1 MNINKY
7 IQSLE
12 GPILVLGAS
21 GFIGA
26 NLFKI
31 LLSKREDVFG
41 VCRLEKGW
49 RLEGVDTKNIMF
61 TDVNDSVALKNLI
74 NTITPRT
81 VFDFISYGAYS
92 FEESHE
98 IVYQTNFLSLTNIVT
113 LLEEKG
119 VSAYIHAGTSSEY
132 GLNSKQPKEDS
143 SLEPNSHYSS
153 SKIAASYFL
162 KYMGKTRNFPTIN
175 LRLYS
180 VYGPLEDSSR
190 LIPNILNHAKVKKFP
205 PLVDSDISRDFI
217 FIKDACEA
225 FILAASKIHPELY
238 GESFNIGTGN
248 KTTIKELALTIKKV
262 YKIKKNPIFSN
273 MKKRNWD
280 LNEWYSDSK
289 KAEKVLGWKSKT
301 SLVDGL
307 NLTFN
312 WLSTLTNNDFI
323 SITKKNTANKKRSI
337 SAIIACYKD
346 ELAIP
351 IMYERLT
358 KIFKEIKIDYEIIF
372 VCDGSPDNTIDVI
385 KKISKNDGR
394 VIGINHSRN
403 FGSQMA
409 FRSGME
415 LSTKQSVVLLDG
427 DLQDP
432 PELIKDFVKK
442 WREGNDVIYGV
453 RTKREMPFLWEILYK
468 AFYRI
473 LASISFIKIPHDA
486 GDFSLLD
493 KRVVNWILK
502 CPERD
507 LFMRG
512 IRAFVGFKQV
522 GVDYVRPARMFG
534 TSTNSLIKNL
544 GWAKMGILS
553 FTNVPLNLMTI
564 LGVATLILSVM
575 LIIIFALLKI
585 FFPEIAPKGA
595 TTIMLLIL
603 SFGSINL
610 FAISLI
616 GEYIGKIIL
625 EVKQR
630 PRVIRSEIIRS
641 GITTEL

>member
-1 MNINKY
+1 MNINKH
-7 IQSLE
+7 ILSLE

-26 NLFKI
+26 NLIKM
-31 LLSKREDVFG
+31 LLSKREDVYG
-41 VCRLEKGW
+41 LCRLEKGW
-49 RLEGVDTKNIMF
+49 RLDEVDSKNIIF
-61 TDVNDSVALKNLI
+61 ADVNDSVAIKNLI
-74 NTITPRT
+74 NTISPRT

-119 VSAYIHAGTSSEY
+119 LSAYIHAGTSSEY

-143 SLEPNSHYSS
+143 NLEPNSHYSS

-162 KYMGKTRNFPTIN
+162 KYVGKTRNFPAIN

-190 LIPNILNHAKVKKFP
+190 LIPNILNNAKVKKFP
-205 PLVDSDISRDFI
+205 PLVNPDISRDFI
-217 FIKDACEA
+217 FINDACEA
-225 FILAASKIHPELY
+225 FILAASKINPELY

-248 KTTIKELALTIKKV
+248 KTTIKDLALTIKKI
-262 YKIKKNPIFSN
+262 YKIKKTPIFSN
-273 MKKRNWD
+273 MSKRSWD

-289 KAEKVLGWKSKT
+289 KAEKVFGWKSKT
-301 SLVDGL
+301 SLVEGL

-312 WLSTLTNNDFI
+312 WLSKLTKKDFD
-323 SITKKNTANKKRSI
+323 SITKRNISNKKRSVT
-337 SAIIACYKD
+337 AIIACYKD
-346 ELAIP
+346 EMAIP
-351 IMYERLT
+351 IMHQRLT
-358 KIFKEIKIDYEIIF
+358 NIFNEIKIDYEIIF
-372 VCDGSPDNTIDVI
+372 VCDGSPHNDIDVV
-385 KKISKNDGR
+385 KKISKNDAR

-415 LSTKQSVVLLDG
+415 LSTKQAVVLLDG

-442 WREGNDVIYGV
+442 WLEGNDVVYGTRV
-453 RTKREMPFLWEILYK
+453 KREMPFFWGFLYK
-468 AFYRI
+468 TFYRI
-473 LASISFIKIPHDA
+473 FSSLSFIKIPLDA

-493 KRVVNWILK
+493 KRVVRWILK

-522 GVDYVRPARMFG
+522 GVDYIRPARVFG
-534 TSTNSLIKNL
+534 SSTNSLFKNI

-553 FTNVPLNLMTI
+553 FTNTPLNLMTI
-564 LGVATLILSVM
+564 MGFATLILSII
-575 LIIIFALLKI
+575 LILLFTSLKI
-585 FFPEIAPKGA
+585 FFPDIAPKG
-595 TTIMLLIL
+595 TTTLMLLIL

-610 FAISLI
+610 FAITLI

-641 GITTEL
+641 GVTTEL

>member
-1 MNINKY
+1 MNINKH

-162 KYMGKTRNFPTIN
+162 KYMGKTRNFPAIN

>member
-1 MNINKY
+1 MDINKH
-7 IQSLE
+7 ILSLE

-26 NLFKI
+26 NLFKM
-31 LLSKREDVFG
+31 LLSKREDVYA

-49 RLEGVDTKNIMF
+49 RLEDVDSKNIIF

-162 KYMGKTRNFPTIN
+162 KYVGKTRNFPAIN

-190 LIPNILNHAKVKKFP
+190 LIPNILNNAKVKKFP
-205 PLVDSDISRDFI
+205 PLVDPDISRDFI
-217 FIKDACEA
+217 FIDDACEA
-225 FILAASKIHPELY
+225 FILAASKIHHELY
-238 GESFNIGTGN
+238 GESFNIGTGS
-248 KTTIKELALTIKKV
+248 KTTIKDLALIVKKI
-262 YKIKKNPIFSN
+262 YKIKEKPIFSN
-273 MKKRNWD
+273 MSKRSWD
-280 LNEWYSDSK
+280 LTEWYSDSK
-289 KAEKVLGWKSKT
+289 KADKIFGWKSKT
-301 SLVDGL
+301 NLVDGL

-312 WLSTLTNNDFI
+312 WLSTLTKKDFI
-323 SITKKNTANKKRSI
+323 SITKKNSWNKKRSI

-346 ELAIP
+346 EMAIP
-351 IMYERLT
+351 IMYQRLT
-358 KIFKEIKIDYEIIF
+358 KTFKEIKIDYEIIF
-372 VCDGSPDNTIDVI
+372 VCDGSPHNDIDVI
-385 KKISKNDGR
+385 KKISKNDTR
-394 VIGINHSRN
+394 VIGVNHSRN

-415 LSTKQSVVLLDG
+415 LSTKQAVVLLDG

-442 WREGNDVIYGV
+442 WLEGNDVVYGTRV
-453 RTKREMPFLWEILYK
+453 KREMPFYWGFLYK

-473 LASISFIKIPHDA
+473 LSSLSFIKIPLDA

-493 KRVVNWILK
+493 KRVVSWILK

-522 GVDYVRPARMFG
+522 GVDYIRPARVFG
-534 TSTNSLIKNL
+534 SSTNSLFKNI

-553 FTNVPLNLMTI
+553 FTNTPLNLMTI
-564 LGVATLILSVM
+564 MGFATLILSII
-575 LIIIFALLKI
+575 LILLFTLLKI
-585 FFPEIAPKGA
+585 FFPDIAPKGA

-610 FAISLI
+610 FAISLV

-641 GITTEL
+641 GVTTEL

>member
-1 MNINKY
+1 MNINKH
-7 IQSLE
+7 IPSLE

-26 NLFKI
+26 NLVKM
-31 LLSKREDVFG
+31 LLSKREDVYG
-41 VCRLEKGW
+41 VCRLTKGW
-49 RLEGVDTKNIMF
+49 RLDGVDNKNIMF
-61 TDVNDSVALKNLI
+61 ADVNDSIAIKNLI
-74 NTITPRT
+74 NTISPRT

-92 FEESHE
+92 FENSHE

-113 LLEEKG
+113 LLEEKE

-143 SLEPNSHYSS
+143 SLEPNSHYAS

-162 KYMGKTRNFPTIN
+162 KYMGKTRNFPAIN

-190 LIPNILNHAKVKKFP
+190 LIPTILNNAIVKKFP
-205 PLVDSDISRDFI
+205 PLVDPDVSRDFV
-217 FIKDACEA
+217 FINDVCEA
-225 FILAASKIHPELY
+225 FILAASKINPELY

-248 KTTIKELALTIKKV
+248 KTTIKDLALTIKKI
-262 YKIKKNPIFSN
+262 YKIKKTPIFNN
-273 MKKRNWD
+273 MSKRSWD

-289 KAEKVLGWKSKT
+289 KAEKVFGWKSKT

-312 WLSTLTNNDFI
+312 WLSTLTKKDFD
-323 SITKKNTANKKRSI
+323 SITKKNISNKKRSVT
-337 SAIIACYKD
+337 AIIACYKD
-346 ELAIP
+346 EMAIP
-351 IMYERLT
+351 IMYQRLT
-358 KIFKEIKIDYEIIF
+358 NTFKEIKIDYEIIF
-372 VCDGSPDNTIDVI
+372 VCDGSPHNDIDVV
-385 KKISKNDGR
+385 KKISKNDAR

-415 LSTKQSVVLLDG
+415 LSTKQAVVLLDG

-442 WREGNDVIYGV
+442 WLEGNDVVYGT
-453 RTKREMPFLWEILYK
+453 RIKREMPFYWEALYK

-473 LASISFIKIPHDA
+473 LSSLSFIKIPLDA

-493 KRVVNWILK
+493 KRVVSWILK

-522 GVDYVRPARMFG
+522 GVDYIRPARVFG
-534 TSTNSLIKNL
+534 ESTNSLFKNI

-553 FTNVPLNLMTI
+553 FTNTPLNIMTI
-564 LGVATLILSVM
+564 MGFATLILSII
-575 LIIIFALLKI
+575 LIVLFGSLKI
-585 FFPEIAPKGA
+585 FFPDIAPKG
-595 TTIMLLIL
+595 TTTLMLLIL

>member
-1 MNINKY
+1 MDINKH
-7 IQSLE
+7 IQSLQ

-26 NLFKI
+26 NFFKMLI
-31 LLSKREDVFG
+31 SRREDVYG

-49 RLEGVDTKNIMF
+49 RLEGVDTNKILYA
-61 TDVNDSVALKNLI
+61 DVNDSVAVKDLI
-74 NTITPRT
+74 NTINPKS

-98 IVYQTNFLSLTNIVT
+98 IVYQTNFLSLTNIIT
-113 LLEEKG
+113 LLEQKG

-162 KYMGKTRNFPTIN
+162 KYVGKTRGFPAIN

-190 LIPNILNHAKVKKFP
+190 LIPSILNNAKLKKFP
-205 PLVDSDISRDFI
+205 PLVDPDISRDFI
-217 FIKDACEA
+217 FIDDACEA
-225 FILAASKIHPELY
+225 FILAASKINPELY

-248 KTTIKELALTIKKV
+248 KTTIKDLALTIKKI
-262 YKIKKNPIFSN
+262 YKIKEKPIFSN
-273 MKKRNWD
+273 MSKRSWD
-280 LNEWYSDSK
+280 LSEWYSDSK
-289 KAEKVLGWKSKT
+289 KAEKIFGWKSKT
-301 SLVDGL
+301 SLIDGL
-307 NLTFN
+307 NLTFD
-312 WLSTLTNNDFI
+312 WLSTLANNDFN
-323 SITKKNTANKKRSI
+323 SITKKNTSNKKSSI

-346 ELAIP
+346 EMAIP
-351 IMYERLT
+351 IMYQRLT
-358 KIFKEIKIDYEIIF
+358 KTFKEIKIDYEIIF
-372 VCDGSPDNTIDVI
+372 VCDGSPHNDIEVI
-385 KKISKNDGR
+385 KKISKNDRR
-394 VIGINHSRN
+394 VIGVNHSRN

-415 LSTKQSVVLLDG
+415 LSTKQAVVLMDG

-432 PELIKDFVKK
+432 PELIKDFVKQ
-442 WREGNDVIYGV
+442 WLEGNDVVYGIRV
-453 RTKREMPFLWEILYK
+453 KREMPLYWDLMYK
-468 AFYRI
+468 LFYRI
-473 LASISFIKIPHDA
+473 LSSISFIRIPHDA

-493 KRVVNWILK
+493 QRVVNWILK

-522 GVDYVRPARMFG
+522 GVDYVRPARLFG
-534 TSTNSLIKNL
+534 NSTNSLFKNI

-553 FTNVPLNLMTI
+553 FTNTPLNLMSI
-564 LGVATLILSVM
+564 MGLAALILSII
-575 LIIIFALLKI
+575 LILLFASLKI
-585 FFPEIAPKGA
+585 FFPDIAPKGA

-603 SFGSINL
+603 SFGSLNL
-610 FAISLI
+610 FAVSLI

-625 EVKQR
+625 EVKKR

-641 GITTEL
+641 GITKKL

>member
-1 MNINKY
+1 MDINKH
-7 IQSLE
+7 ILSLE

-31 LLSKREDVFG
+31 LLSKREDVYG

-49 RLEGVDTKNIMF
+49 RLDEVDSKNIIF
-61 TDVNDSVALKNLI
+61 ADVNDSVAIKNLI

-143 SLEPNSHYSS
+143 SLEPNSHYAS

-162 KYMGKTRNFPTIN
+162 KYMGKTRNFPAIN

-190 LIPNILNHAKVKKFP
+190 LIPTILNNAIVKKFP
-205 PLVDSDISRDFI
+205 PLVDPDVSRDFI
-217 FIKDACEA
+217 FINDVCEA
-225 FILAASKIHPELY
+225 FILAASKINPELY

-248 KTTIKELALTIKKV
+248 KTTIKDLALTIKKI
-262 YKIKKNPIFSN
+262 YKIKKTPIFSN
-273 MKKRNWD
+273 MSKRSWD

-289 KAEKVLGWKSKT
+289 KAEKLLGWNSKT

-312 WLSTLTNNDFI
+312 WLSTLTKKDFI
-323 SITKKNTANKKRSI
+323 SKTKKNSSNKKRSVT
-337 SAIIACYKD
+337 AIIACYKD
-346 ELAIP
+346 EMAIP
-351 IMYERLT
+351 IMYQRLT
-358 KIFKEIKIDYEIIF
+358 NTFKEIKIDYEIIF
-372 VCDGSPDNTIDVI
+372 VCDGSPHNDIDVV
-385 KKISKNDGR
+385 KKISKNDTR

-415 LSTKQSVVLLDG
+415 LSTKQAVVLLDG

-442 WREGNDVIYGV
+442 WLEGNDVVYGTRV
-453 RTKREMPFLWEILYK
+453 KREMPFYWGFMYK

-473 LASISFIKIPHDA
+473 LSLSSFIKIPVDA

-493 KRVVNWILK
+493 KRVVSWILK

-522 GVDYVRPARMFG
+522 GVDYIRPARMFG
-534 TSTNSLIKNL
+534 NSTNSLFDLI

-553 FTNVPLNLMTI
+553 FTNIPLNLMTI
-564 LGVATLILSVM
+564 MGFATLIISII
-575 LIIIFALLKI
+575 LILLFILLKI
-585 FFPEIAPKGA
+585 FFPDIAPKGA

-610 FAISLI
+610 FAISLV

-641 GITTEL
+641 GVTTEL

>member
-442 WREGNDVIYGV
+442 WLEGNDVIYGV

-522 GVDYVRPARMFG
+522 GVDYIRPARLFG

>member
-1 MNINKY
+1 MDINKH

-162 KYMGKTRNFPTIN
+162 KYMGKTRNFPAIN

>member
-1 MNINKY
+1 MNINKH

-31 LLSKREDVFG
+31 LLSKREDVYG

-61 TDVNDSVALKNLI
+61 TDVNDSAALKNLI

-162 KYMGKTRNFPTIN
+162 KYVGKTRNFPAIN

-522 GVDYVRPARMFG
+522 GVDYVRPARLFG

-553 FTNVPLNLMTI
+553 FTNVPLNLMTV

-585 FFPEIAPKGA
+585 FFPEIAPKGT

>member
-1 MNINKY
+1 MDINKHLK
-7 IQSLE
+7 SLE

-26 NLFKI
+26 NFFKM
-31 LLSKREDVFG
+31 LLSKREDVYG
-41 VCRLEKGW
+41 LCRREKGW
-49 RLEGVDTKNIMF
+49 RLNDIQSENILF
-61 TDVNDSVALKNLI
+61 ADVNDSVALQNLI
-74 NTITPRT
+74 NTISPKT

-92 FEESHE
+92 FEEKHE
-98 IVYQTNFLSLTNIVT
+98 IVYQTNFLSLTNTIQ
-113 LLEEKG
+113 LLENKDI
-119 VSAYIHAGTSSEY
+119 SAYIHAGTSSEY
-132 GLNSKQPKEDS
+132 GLNSKQPSEDS

-162 KYMGKTRNFPTIN
+162 KYKGKIDNFPVIN

-190 LIPNILNHAKVKKFP
+190 LIPNILNNAKEKKFP
-205 PLVDSDISRDFI
+205 PLVDPDISRDFV
-217 FIKDACEA
+217 FIDDVCEA

-238 GESFNIGTGN
+238 GESFNIGSGT
-248 KTTIKELALTIKKV
+248 KITIKDLALIIKKV
-262 YKIKKNPIFSN
+262 HKIKKNPIFSSMSN
-273 MKKRNWD
+273 RIWD
-280 LNEWYSDSK
+280 LNDWHSNSK
-289 KAEKVLGWKSKT
+289 KAENILGWKSKT
-301 SLVDGL
+301 NLIDGL
-307 NLTFN
+307 DLTFN
-312 WLSTLTNNDFI
+312 WLSTLSNKDFI
-323 SITKKNTANKKRSI
+323 SITKKNSLSKRRGI
-337 SAIIACYKD
+337 SVIIACYKD

-351 IMYERLT
+351 IMYKRLT
-358 KIFKEIKIDYEIIF
+358 KTLKEIKIEYEIIF
-372 VCDGSPDNTIDVI
+372 VCDGSPDHSINVI
-385 KKISKNDGR
+385 KKISKTDAR
-394 VIGINHSRN
+394 VIGVNHSRN

-415 LSTKQSVVLLDG
+415 LSTKDAVVLLDG

-442 WREGNDVIYGV
+442 WLEGNDVIYGI
-453 RTKREMPFLWEILYK
+453 RTKREMPFYLESFYK
-468 AFYRI
+468 LFYR
-473 LASISFIKIPHDA
+473 LLSLLSFIKIPVDA

-534 TSTNSLIKNL
+534 NSTNSIIKNI

-553 FTNVPLNLMTI
+553 FTNAPLSLLTVI
-564 LGVATLILSVM
+564 GIATLLLSLFLIL
-575 LIIIFALLKI
+575 LFALLKI
-585 FFPEIAPKGA
+585 FFPEIAPKG
-595 TTIMLLIL
+595 TTTLMLLIL
-603 SFGSINL
+603 SFGSVNL
-610 FAISLI
+610 FAIALI
-616 GEYIGKIIL
+616 GEYVGKIIL

-641 GITTEL
+641 GVTTEL

>member
-1 MNINKY
+1 MNINKH
-7 IQSLE
+7 ILSLE

-26 NLFKI
+26 NLVKM
-31 LLSKREDVFG
+31 LLSKREDVYG
-41 VCRLEKGW
+41 VCRLTKGW
-49 RLEGVDTKNIMF
+49 RLDGVDNKNIMF
-61 TDVNDSVALKNLI
+61 ADVNDSIAIKNLI
-74 NTITPRT
+74 NTISPRT

-92 FEESHE
+92 FENSHE

-113 LLEEKG
+113 LLEEKE

-143 SLEPNSHYSS
+143 SLEPNSHYAS

-162 KYMGKTRNFPTIN
+162 KYMGKTRNFPAIN

-190 LIPNILNHAKVKKFP
+190 LIPTILNNAIVKKFP
-205 PLVDSDISRDFI
+205 PLVDPDVSRDFI
-217 FIKDACEA
+217 FINDVCEA
-225 FILAASKIHPELY
+225 FILAASKINPELY

-248 KTTIKELALTIKKV
+248 KTTIKDLALTIKKI
-262 YKIKKNPIFSN
+262 YKIKKTPIFSN
-273 MKKRNWD
+273 MSKRSWD

-289 KAEKVLGWKSKT
+289 KAEKILGWKSKT
-301 SLVDGL
+301 SLADGL
-307 NLTFN
+307 NLTFD
-312 WLSTLTNNDFI
+312 WLSTLTKKDFI
-323 SITKKNTANKKRSI
+323 SITKKNSSNTKRSI

-346 ELAIP
+346 EMAIP
-351 IMYERLT
+351 IMYQRLT
-358 KIFKEIKIDYEIIF
+358 NTFKEIKIDYEIIF
-372 VCDGSPDNTIDVI
+372 VCDGSPHNDIDVV
-385 KKISKNDGR
+385 KKISKNDTR

-415 LSTKQSVVLLDG
+415 LSTKQAVVLLDG

-442 WREGNDVIYGV
+442 WLEGNDVVYGTRV
-453 RTKREMPFLWEILYK
+453 KREMPFYWGFMYK

-473 LASISFIKIPHDA
+473 LSLLSFIKIPVDA

-493 KRVVNWILK
+493 KRVVSWILK

-522 GVDYVRPARMFG
+522 GVDYIRPARMFG
-534 TSTNSLIKNL
+534 NSTNSLFDLI

-553 FTNVPLNLMTI
+553 FTNIPLNLMTI
-564 LGVATLILSVM
+564 MGFATLIISII
-575 LIIIFALLKI
+575 LILLFILLKI
-585 FFPEIAPKGA
+585 FFPDIAPKGA

-610 FAISLI
+610 FAISLV

-641 GITTEL
+641 GVTTEL

>member
-1 MNINKY
+1 MDINKH
-7 IQSLE
+7 ILSLE

-26 NLFKI
+26 NLFKM
-31 LLSKREDVFG
+31 LLSKRDDVYG

-49 RLEGVDTKNIMF
+49 RLDDVDSKNIF
-61 TDVNDSVALKNLI
+61 HTDVNDSVALKNLI

-92 FEESHE
+92 FEDSHE

-143 SLEPNSHYSS
+143 NLEPNSHYSS

-162 KYMGKTRNFPTIN
+162 KYVGKTRNFPAIN

-273 MKKRNWD
+273 MSKRSWD
-280 LNEWYSDSK
+280 VTEWYSDSK

-337 SAIIACYKD
+337 SAIIV
-346 ELAIP
+346 
-351 IMYERLT
+351 
-358 KIFKEIKIDYEIIF
+358 F
-372 VCDGSPDNTIDVI
+372 
-385 KKISKNDGR
+385 
-394 VIGINHSRN
+394 
-403 FGSQMA
+403 
-409 FRSGME
+409 
-415 LSTKQSVVLLDG
+415 
-427 DLQDP
+427 
-432 PELIKDFVKK
+432 
-442 WREGNDVIYGV
+442 
-453 RTKREMPFLWEILYK
+453 
-468 AFYRI
+468 
-473 LASISFIKIPHDA
+473 
-486 GDFSLLD
+486 
-493 KRVVNWILK
+493 
-502 CPERD
+502 
-507 LFMRG
+507 
-512 IRAFVGFKQV
+512 
-522 GVDYVRPARMFG
+522 
-534 TSTNSLIKNL
+534 
-544 GWAKMGILS
+544 
-553 FTNVPLNLMTI
+553 
-564 LGVATLILSVM
+564 
-575 LIIIFALLKI
+575 
-585 FFPEIAPKGA
+585 
-595 TTIMLLIL
+595 
-603 SFGSINL
+603 
-610 FAISLI
+610 
-616 GEYIGKIIL
+616 
-625 EVKQR
+625 
-630 PRVIRSEIIRS
+630 
-641 GITTEL
+641 

>member
-1 MNINKY
+1 MDINKH

-31 LLSKREDVFG
+31 LLSKREDVYG

-61 TDVNDSVALKNLI
+61 TDVNDSAALKNLI

-162 KYMGKTRNFPTIN
+162 KYVGKTRNFPAIN

-585 FFPEIAPKGA
+585 FFPEIAPKGT

>member
-1 MNINKY
+1 MDINKH

-31 LLSKREDVFG
+31 LLSKREDVYG

-61 TDVNDSVALKNLI
+61 TDVNDSAALKNLI

-162 KYMGKTRNFPTIN
+162 KYVGKTRNFPAIN

-442 WREGNDVIYGV
+442 WLEGNDVIYGV

-585 FFPEIAPKGA
+585 FFPEIAPKGT

>member
-1 MNINKY
+1 MDINKH

-61 TDVNDSVALKNLI
+61 TDVNDSAALKNLI

-162 KYMGKTRNFPTIN
+162 KYMGKTRNFPAIN

-522 GVDYVRPARMFG
+522 GVDYIRPARLFG

>member
-1 MNINKY
+1 MDINKH
-7 IQSLE
+7 ILSLE

-26 NLFKI
+26 NLFKM
-31 LLSKREDVFG
+31 LLSKREDVYA

-49 RLEGVDTKNIMF
+49 RLEDVDSKNIIF

-92 FEESHE
+92 FEDSHE

-143 SLEPNSHYSS
+143 NLEPNSHYSS

-162 KYMGKTRNFPTIN
+162 KYVGKTRNFPAIN

-273 MKKRNWD
+273 MSKRSWD
-280 LNEWYSDSK
+280 VTEWYSDSK

-385 KKISKNDGR
+385 KKISKTDGR

-415 LSTKQSVVLLDG
+415 LSTKQAVVLLDG

-442 WREGNDVIYGV
+442 WLEGNDVIYGV
-453 RTKREMPFLWEILYK
+453 RTKREMPFFWEILYK

-553 FTNVPLNLMTI
+553 FTNTPLNMMTI
-564 LGVATLILSVM
+564 MGFVTLLISII
-575 LIIIFALLKI
+575 LIILFASLKI
-585 FFPEIAPKGA
+585 FFPDIAPKGA

-610 FAISLI
+610 FAISLV

>member
-1 MNINKY
+1 MDINKH
-7 IQSLE
+7 ILSLE

-31 LLSKREDVFG
+31 LLSKREDVYG

-49 RLEGVDTKNIMF
+49 RLDEVDIKNIIF
-61 TDVNDSVALKNLI
+61 ADVNDSVAIKNLI

-143 SLEPNSHYSS
+143 SLEPNSHYAS
-153 SKIAASYFL
+153 SKVAASYFL
-162 KYMGKTRNFPTIN
+162 KYVGKTRNFPAIN

-190 LIPNILNHAKVKKFP
+190 LIPTILNNAKVKKFP
-205 PLVDSDISRDFI
+205 PLVNPDISRDFI
-217 FIKDACEA
+217 FINDACEA
-225 FILAASKIHPELY
+225 FILAASKINPELY

-248 KTTIKELALTIKKV
+248 KTTIRDLALTIKKI
-262 YKIKKNPIFSN
+262 YKIKKTPIFSN
-273 MKKRNWD
+273 MSKRSWD

-289 KAEKVLGWKSKT
+289 KAETVFGWKSKT

-312 WLSTLTNNDFI
+312 WLSKLTKKDFD
-323 SITKKNTANKKRSI
+323 SITKKNISNKKRSVT
-337 SAIIACYKD
+337 AIIACYKD
-346 ELAIP
+346 EMAIP
-351 IMYERLT
+351 TMYQRLT
-358 KIFKEIKIDYEIIF
+358 KTFKEINIDYEIIF
-372 VCDGSPDNTIDVI
+372 VCDGSPHNDIDVI
-385 KKISKNDGR
+385 KKISKNDTR
-394 VIGINHSRN
+394 VIGVNHSRN

-415 LSTKQSVVLLDG
+415 LSTKQAVVLLDG

-442 WREGNDVIYGV
+442 WLEGNDVVYGT
-453 RTKREMPFLWEILYK
+453 RIKREMPFYWEALYK

-473 LASISFIKIPHDA
+473 LSSLSFIKIPLDA

-493 KRVVNWILK
+493 KRVVSWILK

-522 GVDYVRPARMFG
+522 GVDYIRPARVFG
-534 TSTNSLIKNL
+534 ESTNSLFKNI

-553 FTNVPLNLMTI
+553 FTNTPLNIMTI
-564 LGVATLILSVM
+564 MGFATLILSII
-575 LIIIFALLKI
+575 LIVLFGSLKI
-585 FFPEIAPKGA
+585 FFPDIAPKG
-595 TTIMLLIL
+595 TTTLMLLIL

>member
-1 MNINKY
+1 MDINKH

-31 LLSKREDVFG
+31 LLSKREDVYG

-162 KYMGKTRNFPTIN
+162 KYVGKTRNFPAIN

-585 FFPEIAPKGA
+585 FFPEIAPKGT

>member
-1 MNINKY
+1 MDINKH

-26 NLFKI
+26 NLFKM
-31 LLSKREDVFG
+31 LLSKREDVYG
-41 VCRLEKGW
+41 VCRLERGW

-81 VFDFISYGAYS
+81 VFDFISYGGYS

-143 SLEPNSHYSS
+143 ILEPNSHYSS

-162 KYMGKTRNFPTIN
+162 KYVGKTRNFPSIN

-190 LIPNILNHAKVKKFP
+190 LIPNILNNAKLKKFP
-205 PLVDSDISRDFI
+205 PLVDPDISRDFI
-217 FIKDACEA
+217 FIDDACEA
-225 FILAASKIHPELY
+225 FILAASKIHPDLY

-248 KTTIKELALTIKKV
+248 KTTIKDLALTIKKI
-262 YKIKKNPIFSN
+262 YKIKENPIFSN
-273 MKKRNWD
+273 MSKRSWD
-280 LNEWYSDSK
+280 VTEWYSDSK
-289 KAEKVLGWKSKT
+289 KAENIFGWKSKT
-301 SLVDGL
+301 SLIDGL
-307 NLTFN
+307 NLTFK

-323 SITKKNTANKKRSI
+323 SITKQNSSNKKRSI

-346 ELAIP
+346 EKAIP
-351 IMYERLT
+351 IMYQRLT
-358 KIFKEIKIDYEIIF
+358 KTFKEIKIDYEIIF
-372 VCDGSPDNTIDVI
+372 VCDGSPHNDIDVI
-385 KKISKNDGR
+385 KEISKKDSR
-394 VIGINHSRN
+394 VIGVNHSRN

-415 LSTKQSVVLLDG
+415 LSTKQAVVLLDG

-432 PELIKDFVKK
+432 PELIKDFVRK
-442 WREGNDVIYGV
+442 WLEGNDVVYGTRV
-453 RTKREMPFLWEILYK
+453 KREMPFLWGLLYK
-468 AFYRI
+468 SFYRI
-473 LASISFIKIPHDA
+473 LSSLSFIKIPLDA

-493 KRVVNWILK
+493 KRVVSWILK

-522 GVDYVRPARMFG
+522 GVDYIRPERMFG
-534 TSTNSLIKNL
+534 SSTNSLIKNI

-553 FTNVPLNLMTI
+553 FTNTPLNMMTI
-564 LGVATLILSVM
+564 MGFVTLLISIFLIL
-575 LIIIFALLKI
+575 LFASLKI
-585 FFPEIAPKGA
+585 FFPDIAPKGA

-610 FAISLI
+610 FAISLV

-641 GITTEL
+641 GFTTEL

>member
-1 MNINKY
+1 MNINKH
-7 IQSLE
+7 ILSLE

-26 NLFKI
+26 NLIKM
-31 LLSKREDVFG
+31 LLSKREDVYG
-41 VCRLEKGW
+41 LCRLEKGW
-49 RLEGVDTKNIMF
+49 RLDEVDSKNIIF
-61 TDVNDSVALKNLI
+61 ADVNDSVAIKNLI
-74 NTITPRT
+74 NTISPRT

-132 GLNSKQPKEDS
+132 GSNSKQPKEDS

-162 KYMGKTRNFPTIN
+162 KYVGKTRNFPAIN

-180 VYGPLEDSSR
+180 VYGPLEDLSR
-190 LIPNILNHAKVKKFP
+190 LIPTILNNAKEKKFP
-205 PLVDSDISRDFI
+205 PLVDPDISRDFI
-217 FIKDACEA
+217 FINDACEA
-225 FILAASKIHPELY
+225 FILAASKMNPELY

-248 KTTIKELALTIKKV
+248 KTTIKDLALTIKKI
-262 YKIKKNPIFSN
+262 YKIKQTPIFSN
-273 MKKRNWD
+273 MSKRSWD

-289 KAEKVLGWKSKT
+289 KAEKILGWNSKT

-312 WLSTLTNNDFI
+312 WLSTLTKKDYI
-323 SITKKNTANKKRSI
+323 SRTKQNSSNKKRSVT
-337 SAIIACYKD
+337 AIIACYKD
-346 ELAIP
+346 EMAIP
-351 IMYERLT
+351 IMHQRLT
-358 KIFKEIKIDYEIIF
+358 NIFNEIKIDYEIIF
-372 VCDGSPDNTIDVI
+372 VCDGSPHNDIDVV
-385 KKISKNDGR
+385 KKISKNDAR

-415 LSTKQSVVLLDG
+415 LSTKQAVVLLDG

-442 WREGNDVIYGV
+442 WLEGNDVVYGT
-453 RTKREMPFLWEILYK
+453 RIKREMPLVRGLFYK

-473 LASISFIKIPHDA
+473 FSSLSFIKIPLDA

-493 KRVVNWILK
+493 KRVVSWILK

-522 GVDYVRPARMFG
+522 GVDYIRPDRMFG
-534 TSTNSLIKNL
+534 KSTNSLMKNI

-553 FTNVPLNLMTI
+553 FTNTPLSLMTI
-564 LGVATLILSVM
+564 IGVITLIISII
-575 LIIIFALLKI
+575 LITLFALLKI
-585 FFPEIAPKGA
+585 FFPDIAPKGT

-610 FAISLI
+610 FAITLI

-641 GITTEL
+641 GVTTEL

>member
-1 MNINKY
+1 MDINKH

-31 LLSKREDVFG
+31 LLSKREDVYG

-61 TDVNDSVALKNLI
+61 TDVNDSAALKNLI

-162 KYMGKTRNFPTIN
+162 KYVGKTRNFPAIN

-522 GVDYVRPARMFG
+522 GVDYIRPARLFG

-585 FFPEIAPKGA
+585 FFPEIAPKGT

>member
-1 MNINKY
+1 MDINKH

-31 LLSKREDVFG
+31 LLSKREDVYG

-162 KYMGKTRNFPTIN
+162 KYVGKTRNFPAIN

-522 GVDYVRPARMFG
+522 GVDYIRPARLFG

>member
-1 MNINKY
+1 MDINKH

-31 LLSKREDVFG
+31 LLSKREDVYG

-61 TDVNDSVALKNLI
+61 TDVNDSAALKNLI

-162 KYMGKTRNFPTIN
+162 KYVGKTRNFPAIN

-522 GVDYVRPARMFG
+522 GVDYIRPARLFG

-553 FTNVPLNLMTI
+553 FTNVPLNLMTV

-585 FFPEIAPKGA
+585 FFPEIAPKGT

>member
-1 MNINKY
+1 MNINKH

-31 LLSKREDVFG
+31 LLSKREDVYG

-61 TDVNDSVALKNLI
+61 TDVNDSAALKNLI

-522 GVDYVRPARMFG
+522 GVDYIRPARLFG

-585 FFPEIAPKGA
+585 FFPEIAPKGT

>member
-1 MNINKY
+1 MNINKH

-162 KYMGKTRNFPTIN
+162 KYMGKTRNFPAIN

-312 WLSTLTNNDFI
+312 WQSTLTNNDFI

-585 FFPEIAPKGA
+585 FFPEIAPKGT

>member
-1 MNINKY
+1 MNINKH
-7 IQSLE
+7 ILSLE

-26 NLFKI
+26 NLFKM
-31 LLSKREDVFG
+31 LLSKREDVYG
-41 VCRLEKGW
+41 LCRLEKGW
-49 RLEGVDTKNIMF
+49 RLEGVDSKNIILA
-61 TDVNDSVALKNLI
+61 DVNDSVAIKNLI

-81 VFDFISYGAYS
+81 VFDFISYGGYS
-92 FEESHE
+92 FEDSHE
-98 IVYQTNFLSLTNIVT
+98 IVYQTNFVSLTNIVT

-119 VSAYIHAGTSSEY
+119 ISAYIHAGTSSEY

-143 SLEPNSHYSS
+143 NLEPNSHYSS

-162 KYMGKTRNFPTIN
+162 KYVGKTRNFPAIN

-190 LIPNILNHAKVKKFP
+190 LIPTILNNAKVKKFP
-205 PLVDSDISRDFI
+205 HLVNPDISRDFI
-217 FIKDACEA
+217 FINDACEA
-225 FILAASKIHPELY
+225 FILAASKINPELY

-248 KTTIKELALTIKKV
+248 KTTIKDLALTIKKI
-262 YKIKKNPIFSN
+262 YKIKQTPIFSN
-273 MKKRNWD
+273 MSKRSWD

-289 KAEKVLGWKSKT
+289 KAEKIFGWKSRT

-312 WLSTLTNNDFI
+312 WLSTLTKEDLI
-323 SITKKNTANKKRSI
+323 ALTKKNSSNKRRSI

-346 ELAIP
+346 EMAIP
-351 IMYERLT
+351 IMHKRLT
-358 KIFKEIKIDYEIIF
+358 NIFKEIKIDYEIIF
-372 VCDGSPDNTIDVI
+372 VCDGSPHNDIDVV
-385 KKISKNDGR
+385 KKISKNDAR
-394 VIGINHSRN
+394 VIGVNHSRN

-415 LSTKQSVVLLDG
+415 LSTKQAVVLLDG

-442 WREGNDVIYGV
+442 WLEGNDVVYGT
-453 RTKREMPFLWEILYK
+453 RIKREMPFFWGLLYK

-473 LASISFIKIPHDA
+473 FSSLSFIKMPLDA

-493 KRVVNWILK
+493 KRVVSWILK

-512 IRAFVGFKQV
+512 IRAFVGFKQI
-522 GVDYVRPARMFG
+522 GVNYIRPARMFG
-534 TSTNSLIKNL
+534 NSTNSLLKNI

-553 FTNVPLNLMTI
+553 FTNTPLNLMTV
-564 LGVATLILSVM
+564 LGFATLILSII
-575 LIIIFALLKI
+575 LILLFILLKI
-585 FFPEIAPKGA
+585 FFPDIAPKGA

-610 FAISLI
+610 FAISLV

-641 GITTEL
+641 GVTTEL

>member
-1 MNINKY
+1 MNINKH

-162 KYMGKTRNFPTIN
+162 KYMGKTRNFPAIN

-575 LIIIFALLKI
+575 LIIIFASLKI

>member
-1 MNINKY
+1 MDINKH
-7 IQSLE
+7 IKSLE

-26 NLFKI
+26 NLFKM
-31 LLSKREDVFG
+31 LLSKRKDVYG
-41 VCRLEKGW
+41 LCRLERGW
-49 RLEGVDTKNIMF
+49 RLNDIQSENILF
-61 TDVNDSVALKNLI
+61 ADVNDSAALQNLI
-74 NTITPRT
+74 NTVSPKTI
-81 VFDFISYGAYS
+81 FDFISYGAYS
-92 FEESHE
+92 FEDKHE
-98 IVYQTNFLSLTNIVT
+98 IVYQTNFLSLTNIVQ
-113 LLEEKG
+113 LLENKAI
-119 VSAYIHAGTSSEY
+119 SAYIHAGTSSEY
-132 GLNSKQPKEDS
+132 GLNSKQPSEDS

-162 KYMGKTRNFPTIN
+162 KYKGKINNFPAIN

-190 LIPNILNHAKVKKFP
+190 LIPNILNNAKEKKFP
-205 PLVDSDISRDFI
+205 PLVDPDISRDFV
-217 FIKDACEA
+217 FIDDVCEA

-238 GESFNIGTGN
+238 GESFNIGSGI
-248 KTTIKELALTIKKV
+248 KTTIKDLALTIKKV
-262 YKIKKNPIFSN
+262 YKIKQKPIFRNMSN
-273 MKKRNWD
+273 RIWD
-280 LNEWYSDSK
+280 LNDWHSNSK
-289 KAEKVLGWKSKT
+289 KAEKILGWKSKT
-301 SLVDGL
+301 NLVDGL
-307 NLTFN
+307 DLTFN
-312 WLSTLTNNDFI
+312 WLSTLNNKDFI
-323 SITKKNTANKKRSI
+323 SITKKNSLNKKRGI
-337 SAIIACYKD
+337 SVIIACYKD

-351 IMYERLT
+351 IMYKRLT
-358 KIFKEIKIDYEIIF
+358 KTLKEIKIEYEIIF
-372 VCDGSPDNTIDVI
+372 VCDGSPDHSIDVI
-385 KKISKNDGR
+385 KKISKTDR
-394 VIGINHSRN
+394 RIIGVNHSRN

-415 LSTKQSVVLLDG
+415 LSTKDAVVLLDG

-442 WREGNDVIYGV
+442 WLEGNDVIYGI
-453 RTKREMPFLWEILYK
+453 RTKREMPFYWESLYK
-468 AFYRI
+468 FFYR
-473 LASISFIKIPHDA
+473 LLSLLSFIKIPVDA

-522 GVDYVRPARMFG
+522 GVGYVRPARMFG
-534 TSTNSLIKNL
+534 NSTNSVIKNI

-553 FTNVPLNLMTI
+553 FTNAPLSLLTVI
-564 LGVATLILSVM
+564 GIATLILSLF
-575 LIIIFALLKI
+575 LILLFSLLKI
-585 FFPEIAPKGA
+585 FFPEIAPKG
-595 TTIMLLIL
+595 TTTLMLLIL
-603 SFGSINL
+603 SFGSVNL
-610 FAISLI
+610 FAIALV

-641 GITTEL
+641 GVTTEL

>member
-1 MNINKY
+1 MDINKH
-7 IQSLE
+7 ILSLE

-26 NLFKI
+26 NLFKM
-31 LLSKREDVFG
+31 LLSKRDDVYG

-49 RLEGVDTKNIMF
+49 RLDDVDSKNIF
-61 TDVNDSVALKNLI
+61 HTDVNDSVALKNLI
-74 NTITPRT
+74 NTVTPKT

-92 FEESHE
+92 FEDSHE

-113 LLEEKG
+113 LLEKKE

-143 SLEPNSHYSS
+143 ILEPNSHYSS

-162 KYMGKTRNFPTIN
+162 KYVGKTRSFPAIN

-273 MKKRNWD
+273 MKNRNWD

-301 SLVDGL
+301 SFVDGL

-358 KIFKEIKIDYEIIF
+358 KMFKEIKIDYEIIF

-385 KKISKNDGR
+385 KKISKTDGR

-453 RTKREMPFLWEILYK
+453 RTKREMPFFWEIPYK
-468 AFYRI
+468 MFYRI
-473 LASISFIKIPHDA
+473 FSSISFIKIPHDA

-493 KRVVNWILK
+493 KRVVNWVLK

>member
-1 MNINKY
+1 MNINKH

-162 KYMGKTRNFPTIN
+162 KYMGKTRNFPAIN

-522 GVDYVRPARMFG
+522 GVDYIRPARLFG

-585 FFPEIAPKGA
+585 FFPEIAPKGT

>member
-1 MNINKY
+1 MNINKH

-61 TDVNDSVALKNLI
+61 TDVNDSAALKNLI

-162 KYMGKTRNFPTIN
+162 KYMGKTRNFPAIN

-522 GVDYVRPARMFG
+522 GVDYVRPARLFG

>member
-1 MNINKY
+1 MDINKH

-31 LLSKREDVFG
+31 LLSKREDVYG

-162 KYMGKTRNFPTIN
+162 KYVGKTRNFPAIN

-553 FTNVPLNLMTI
+553 FTNVPLNLMTV

-585 FFPEIAPKGA
+585 FFPEIAPKGT

>member
-1 MNINKY
+1 MDINKH

-162 KYMGKTRNFPTIN
+162 KYVGKTRNFPAIN

-442 WREGNDVIYGV
+442 WLEGNDVIYGV
-453 RTKREMPFLWEILYK
+453 RTKREMPFLWEIFYK

-585 FFPEIAPKGA
+585 FFPEIAPKGT

>member
-1 MNINKY
+1 MNINKH

-31 LLSKREDVFG
+31 LLSKREDVYG

-61 TDVNDSVALKNLI
+61 TDVNDSAALKNLI

-162 KYMGKTRNFPTIN
+162 KYMGKTRNFPAIN

-522 GVDYVRPARMFG
+522 GVDYVRPARLFG

>member
-1 MNINKY
+1 MNINKH
-7 IQSLE
+7 ILSLE

>member
-1 MNINKY
+1 MDINKH

-31 LLSKREDVFG
+31 LLSKREDVYG

-61 TDVNDSVALKNLI
+61 TDVNDSAALKNLI

-162 KYMGKTRNFPTIN
+162 KYMGKTRNFPAIN

-522 GVDYVRPARMFG
+522 GVDYIRPARLFG